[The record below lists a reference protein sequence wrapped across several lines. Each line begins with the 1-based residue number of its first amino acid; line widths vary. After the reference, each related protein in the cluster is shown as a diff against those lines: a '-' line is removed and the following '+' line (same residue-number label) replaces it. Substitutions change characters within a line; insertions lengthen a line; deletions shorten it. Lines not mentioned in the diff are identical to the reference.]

1 MKNMKTRGFIFVI
14 LLLPQLGLTTV
25 AAAQQRRSDVILL
38 SASVADQ
45 SAKNPYAGKDEARL
59 AGQKLFH
66 RYCEECHGQAGVGA
80 VDAPSLQ
87 TQLVRSTAPGALFSF
102 LKNGNLRQGMPS
114 WSRLPDAQVWQIVT
128 FLHSFAK

>member
-1 MKNMKTRGFIFVI
+1 MKPLIFVI
-14 LLLPQLGLTTV
+14 LCLAQLGLTTV
-25 AAAQQRRSDVILL
+25 AAQQRRSDAILL
-38 SASVADQ
+38 NAPFADQ
-45 SAKNPYAGKDEARL
+45 SVRNPYAGKDEARL

-66 RYCEECHGQAGVGA
+66 RHCEECHGQSGVGA

-114 WSRLPDAQVWQIVT
+114 WSRLPDAQLWQIVT
-128 FLHSFAK
+128 YLDSVAKVN